1 MVANVDTSKALII
14 GGQEI
19 MPGERKAIDL
29 LVAQLYTHAP
39 VTMPVEVV
47 RGKRPGPTLFVSA
60 AIHGDE
66 INGVEVVRRLLHLP
80 QLKSLKG
87 TLIAVPIVNVR
98 GFLSLSRYCPDRRDL
113 NRSFPGSERGSV
125 AARLAHLFATE
136 IVAKADCGI
145 DLHTGAIHRGN
156 LPQIRANL
164 DDAETAKL
172 AKAFGAPVN
181 INANLR
187 DGSLR
192 EFAASQ
198 GVPMLLYEAG
208 EALRFDET
216 CIRAGVRG
224 VTHVMRELGMLPQ
237 RKTKGVE
244 PVVAR
249 ASSWVRAEQSG
260 ILRPLVGLG
269 ARVKKGDVLAT
280 VSDPFGNH
288 EMPLNARYNGI
299 VIGRLNLPLVNEG
312 DAVFHVARFEST
324 GEAESTVDEFQEVH
338 DIDTAH
344 EIQPPVV

>member
-1 MVANVDTSKALII
+1 MLTI

-19 MPGERKAIDL
+19 RPGERVKIDL
-29 LVAQLYTHAP
+29 HVAELYTHTP

-47 RGKRPGPTLFVSA
+47 RGKLPGPTMFVSA

-66 INGVEVVRRLLHLP
+66 INGVEIVRRLLHLP
-80 QLKSLKG
+80 QLARLKG
-87 TLIAVPIVNVR
+87 TLIAVPIVNVH
-98 GFLSLSRYCPDRRDL
+98 GFLSLTRYCPDRRDL
-113 NRSFPGSERGSV
+113 NRSFPGSVRGSV
-125 AARLAHLFATE
+125 AGRLANLFATE
-136 IVAKADCGI
+136 IVTKADCGI

-164 DDAETAKL
+164 DDPMTAKL
-172 AKAFGAPVN
+172 AKAFGTPVN

-237 RKTKGVE
+237 RKAKVVE

-249 ASSWVRAEQSG
+249 SSSWVRAEQSG
-260 ILRPLVGLG
+260 ILRPHVGLG
-269 ARVKKGDVLAT
+269 ARVKKGDVMAT
-280 VSDPFGNH
+280 VSDPFGHH
-288 EMPLNARYNGI
+288 EVNLTAHYGGI

-324 GEAESTVDEFQEVH
+324 GEAESIVDEFHVAHEL
-338 DIDTAH
+338 DTIH

>member
-1 MVANVDTSKALII
+1 MAKATAGKVLTI
-14 GGQEI
+14 GGQQI
-19 MPGERKAIDL
+19 APGERKAIDL
-29 LVAQLYTHAP
+29 HVAQLYTHSP
-39 VTMPVEVV
+39 VTMPVEVIC
-47 RGKRPGPTLFVSA
+47 GKKPGPTLFVSA
-60 AIHGDE
+60 AVHGDE
-66 INGVEVVRRLLHLP
+66 INGVEIVRRLLHLP

-98 GFLSLSRYCPDRRDL
+98 GFLSQSRYCPDRRDL

-136 IVAKADCGI
+136 IVTKADCGI

-164 DDAETAKL
+164 DDPETARL
-172 AKAFGAPVN
+172 AKAFGTPIN
-181 INANLR
+181 INSNLR

-216 CIRAGVRG
+216 SIRAGVRG
-224 VTHVMRELGMLPQ
+224 VTHVMRELGMLPK
-237 RKTKGVE
+237 RKTKAVE

-249 ASSWVRAEQSG
+249 ASGWLRAEQSG
-260 ILRPLVGLG
+260 ILRPLMALG
-269 ARVKKGDVLAT
+269 ERVKKGDVLAT
-280 VSDPFGNH
+280 ISDPFGKN
-288 EMPLNARYNGI
+288 ELPLTARYGGI
-299 VIGRLNLPLVNEG
+299 IIGRLNLPLVNEG
-312 DAVFHVARFEST
+312 DAVFHIARFESA

-338 DIDTAH
+338 EIDTVH
-344 EIQPPVV
+344 EQQPPVV